1 MALPGQ
7 SAQIPPTASVPPGNQ
22 ATQDAWYENY
32 LNAHLRGF
40 YNGNNK
46 KYTGASPGQIYQA
59 IRQAQPKTPGLA
71 IGNAVVGIWA
81 AATLAGGIQATSNGL
96 GTFVIDSGK
105 AGAAAGNTPVGHA
118 VGTAENAVS
127 KITNPL
133 DFLTSQAFW
142 VRAGETFL
150 GLALVTVGMVK
161 LSESSSAAKSITGAV
176 PGIAK
181 VAKFVK

>member
-1 MALPGQ
+1 MA
-7 SAQIPPTASVPPGNQ
+7 IPVSTSGTAVPPAPPEAAGAALDN
-22 ATQDAWYENY
+22 WYMQY
-32 LNAHLRGF
+32 LDAHLHGF
-40 YNGNNK
+40 YNGNNV
-46 KYTGASPGQIYQA
+46 KYKGARPSQIYQA
-59 IRQAQPKTPGLA
+59 IRTAQPGTPGLA
-71 IGNAVVGIWA
+71 IGNAVLGIWTA
-81 AATLAGGIQATSNGL
+81 AAIAGGIAATTTGL
-96 GTFVIDSGK
+96 GTFVIDTGK

-118 VGTAENAVS
+118 VGTTENAIS
-127 KITNPL
+127 KITSPL

-161 LSESSSAAKSITGAV
+161 LSETSSAAKSITGAV